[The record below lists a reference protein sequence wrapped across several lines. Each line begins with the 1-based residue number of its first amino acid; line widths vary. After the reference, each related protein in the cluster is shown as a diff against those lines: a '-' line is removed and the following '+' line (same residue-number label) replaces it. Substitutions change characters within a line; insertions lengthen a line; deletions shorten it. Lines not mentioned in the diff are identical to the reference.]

1 MLKPISMKKV
11 SAVIL
16 EEKKE
21 PVLRE
26 LKERGL
32 IQLIDASESDDF
44 KDLELKSAAPSWVR
58 IEANELISR
67 VNNILD
73 AFKLLKKDRSLLK
86 TLLPEEASKAPTT
99 ELPPTTF
106 FEEMEGRVHP
116 LEEEVKEITG
126 KLEELKKEG
135 EEFEG
140 AKEGVALIKKIRVSP
155 KELYGYRVL
164 RVSAGLLPKRELQHL
179 TADID
184 NLGVD
189 YLFFHEKAD
198 KKNEVA
204 LIGYLME
211 HEVEVNKILRMR
223 RFEEL
228 QFPLQFRAYSIEE
241 AEAKI
246 TEGIELIAKEE
257 EELLKRLEDIEKTE
271 RLNILRM
278 KESLQI
284 EKYLDET
291 NQFFGRTHKTYLLK
305 GWVPHNFVD
314 MVREVITR
322 SSDGYCSISV
332 REPMEGEEP
341 PTLLNNPAFVAPV
354 ELLTNTYGIP
364 GYYKI
369 DPTLMMTISF
379 PMIFGF
385 MFGDIGQGLVLV
397 LLGFLIGFYLKLEK
411 VYKKFGRIIFY
422 CGIAA
427 TIGGFLYGSVF
438 GIEGEHLKH
447 YFGFEL
453 HPLWLSPLHNTQS
466 LLTFAL
472 VVGLIQISV
481 GCFLN
486 IANHIRDKPLEA
498 LLTPWGAVG
507 LWLFWGGAFLVNRH
521 GSDVFALLGDPTI
534 IPAILLPLIIIAIGV
549 KYAEETSLGWGI
561 YASYEAVTHYLFNSI
576 SYIRVIALAIVHAA
590 LSSVMVM
597 FMLQFPIAT
606 IPIFIIG
613 NLLIFIME
621 AVISFIQ
628 TLRLHYYE
636 WFSKFYEGRG
646 TSFKAFKV
654 MRKYTFLAPLEIPG
668 APKASPST
676 ASQ

>member
-1 MLKPISMKKV
+1 MLKPVSMKKV

-21 PVLRE
+21 SVLRE

-32 IQLIDASESDDF
+32 IQFIDASGSDDF

-58 IEANELISR
+58 VEASELISR

-73 AFKLLKKDRSLLK
+73 AFKFLKKDRSILK
-86 TLLPEEASKAPTT
+86 DLLPEEVSKAPVT

-116 LEEEVKEITG
+116 IEEKVKEITG
-126 KLEELKKEG
+126 KLEELKREKE
-135 EEFEG
+135 ELEG
-140 AKEGVALIKKIRVSP
+140 AREGVALIKKLRVSP
-155 KELYGYRVL
+155 KDLYGYRTL
-164 RVSAGLLPKRELQHL
+164 RVVAGLLPKRELQHL

-184 NLGVD
+184 KLGMD
-189 YLFFHEKAD
+189 YLFFHAEAD
-198 KKNEVA
+198 KKNDVA
-204 LIGYLME
+204 LIAYFKE

-228 QFPLQFRAYSIEE
+228 QFPIRFRADSLEE

-246 TEGIELIAKEE
+246 KEGLELVAKEE
-257 EELLKRLEDIEKTE
+257 GELLKKLADIEENEKMN
-271 RLNILRM
+271 LLRM

-291 NQFFGRTHKTYLLK
+291 NQFFGKTNKTYLLK

-314 MVREVITR
+314 EVRDVITR
-322 SSDGYCSISV
+322 SSDGYCNISV
-332 REPMEGEEP
+332 KEPLKGEEP
-341 PTLLNNPAFVAPV
+341 PTLLRNPNFATPV

-364 GYYKI
+364 GYHKI
-369 DPTLMMTISF
+369 DPTLMMTVSF
-379 PMIFGF
+379 PVMFGF
-385 MFGDIGQGLVLV
+385 MFGDVGQGLVLT
-397 LLGFLIGFYLKLEK
+397 LIGFLIGFYLKLEK
-411 VYKKFGRIIFY
+411 TYRKFGRIIFY
-422 CGIAA
+422 CGITA

-453 HPLWLSPLHNTQS
+453 HPLWLSPLHSTQT
-466 LLTFAL
+466 LITFAL
-472 VVGLIQISV
+472 VVGLVQLSL

-486 IANHIRDKPLEA
+486 IANHIRHNPLEA
-498 LLTPWGAVG
+498 IFTPWGVVG
-507 LWLFWGGAFLVNRH
+507 LWLFWGGAFLVNKH
-521 GSDVFALLGDPTI
+521 GSDVFALVGDKTI
-534 IPAILLPLIIIAIGV
+534 IPAVLVPLIIIAIGV

-561 YASYEAVTHYLFNSI
+561 YASYEAVTRYLFNSI

-597 FMLQFPIAT
+597 FMVQFPVAT
-606 IPIFIIG
+606 IPIFILG
-613 NLLIFIME
+613 NLLIFVME

-646 TSFKAFKV
+646 TGFKAFQV
-654 MRKYTFLAPLEIPG
+654 MRKYTFLAPLEVPG
-668 APKASPST
+668 T
-676 ASQ
+676 